1 MKAVQLFGIHEQ
13 ALTMRAR
20 RNEVLANNIANADT
34 PGFKARDLDFRQVLS
49 EQGSKARLIRTDPRH
64 IALRTG
70 AAGGELKYRLPMQ
83 PSLDGNT
90 VEPDV
95 EQAAFAENAIQ
106 YQASLMFLSGRIS
119 GLRSAITGE

>member
-1 MKAVQLFGIHEQ
+1 MIVSQLFGIHEQ
-13 ALTMRAR
+13 ALTMRVR

-34 PGFKARDLDFRQVLS
+34 PHFKARDLDFRQALS
-49 EQGSKARLIRTDPRH
+49 EQSGRLRLARTSSRH
-64 IALRTG
+64 LSEPASG
-70 AAGGELKYRLPMQ
+70 PAGELLYRVPMQ

-90 VEPDV
+90 VEADV

-106 YQASLMFLSGRIS
+106 YQASLMFLSGRIN